1 MNKSILKKTSL
12 KRRSAIIAR
21 SFAKINLFLEIT
33 GKNSKNYHLIDS
45 LMAFV
50 DIFDIISV
58 EKSNKL
64 ELEIIGEQNLKF
76 LGKKED
82 NILIKTVNLF
92 AKKYN
97 FIPNIN
103 IKLEKNIPIAAGL
116 GGGSANAATLIEIL
130 IKLYDLKISR
140 EELRVI
146 ALEIG
151 SDVPFCLHKKI
162 ALVSGVGEVIRSV
175 NIDKKNLYLLI
186 INPKISIDTGKIF
199 QNYQLLEEGT
209 QKEQKLDLISM
220 IKCRKNHLEQVAIKF
235 CPKIVDILENLRL
248 QRNII
253 SAKLSGSGATCFGVF
268 VKKSDLD
275 LAFDNL
281 KSIFPEFYIKKTK
294 LLYSV

>member
-1 MNKSILKKTSL
+1 MNKNILKKTSL

-199 QNYQLLEEGT
+199 QNYQLLEEDT

>member
-186 INPKISIDTGKIF
+186 INPKISIECD
-199 QNYQLLEEGT
+199 
-209 QKEQKLDLISM
+209 
-220 IKCRKNHLEQVAIKF
+220 
-235 CPKIVDILENLRL
+235 
-248 QRNII
+248 
-253 SAKLSGSGATCFGVF
+253 
-268 VKKSDLD
+268 
-275 LAFDNL
+275 
-281 KSIFPEFYIKKTK
+281 
-294 LLYSV
+294 

>member
-1 MNKSILKKTSL
+1 MNKNILKKTSL
-12 KRRSAIIAR
+12 RMQNAIIAR

-45 LMAFV
+45 LMAFI

-82 NILIKTVNLF
+82 NILIKTANLF

-97 FIPNIN
+97 FTPNIN

-140 EELRVI
+140 EELREI

-162 ALVSGVGEVIRSV
+162 ALVSGVGEIIRSV
-175 NIDKKNLYLLI
+175 DIDKKNLYLLI

-199 QNYQLLEEGT
+199 QNYQLSEKNT